1 VRGEGLKGD
10 VQCFEHVLERS
21 KCRGAQGTWQLGR
34 SWHTTSINKKPLG
47 PHDHI
52 PPDATS
58 ALILSPPLYPP
69 PLALT
74 MRVDPKW
81 AQQPGMHCLTSKD
94 DVRFFVAVR
103 SLQEWR

>member
-1 VRGEGLKGD
+1 
-10 VQCFEHVLERS
+10 
-21 KCRGAQGTWQLGR
+21 
-34 SWHTTSINKKPLG
+34 
-47 PHDHI
+47 
-52 PPDATS
+52 
-58 ALILSPPLYPP
+58 
-69 PLALT
+69 